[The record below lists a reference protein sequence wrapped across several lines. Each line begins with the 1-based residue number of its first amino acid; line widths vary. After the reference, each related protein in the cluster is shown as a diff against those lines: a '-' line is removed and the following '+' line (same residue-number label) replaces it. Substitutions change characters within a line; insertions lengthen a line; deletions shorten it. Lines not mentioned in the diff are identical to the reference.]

1 MKKEL
6 ERILMGNSD
15 FVVDGAL
22 NKNKLTELANKYD
35 SALLKV
41 LMKNASIKSHFFTEI
56 ESGILAFKLETFLQF
71 INNKEFLPDSFTAYK
86 SRIGL
91 STPDKKYISDNN
103 DVVLNFPYKDCIL
116 EGGQNKEE
124 VKREEIFFNETLAPT
139 EINRLLDYKV
149 FENFIRYSS
158 DGESTVDVLGLDEN
172 LVIKG
177 NNLVVLHSLQERF
190 SKKIK
195 CIFIDPPYYFIKN
208 KPSDTFSYNSN
219 FKLSTWLV
227 FMKNRIESAYKLL
240 RDDGVIFAA
249 ISDEGAHYLKV
260 LMDDIFDM
268 ENFIADVTWESRKSV
283 SSDGLL
289 SMNSNHIL
297 VYARDKNRINKN
309 DFRLALDIE
318 SFMYDDNDGRGPYRV
333 EPFDAP
339 DVRKNLEYAIKNPN
353 TGDVYLPPTGRH
365 WRTDEQTYLQYLKE
379 NRIRFGSKG
388 TSKPQYKAYYEEVKS
403 VGKGKASST
412 IWHDITPSILWLN
425 LDTNTNATNDQV
437 ELFGESVFTNPKP
450 EDLVKRAIELSTDEG
465 DYVLDFFM
473 GSGTTPAV
481 ALKLNRKFIGI
492 EQMDYINTVS
502 VERLKKV
509 IEGEQT
515 GISKAVNWKGGGS
528 FVYCELKNDAQNTVE
543 QIKQAESLD
552 ELLIIFNKM
561 KSSSFLSYRVDPKKM
576 LEEDFIAL
584 SLAEQ
589 KQLLL
594 ELIDNNNLYVN
605 YSDIEDVHY
614 NISDEDKK
622 LNYMRLMM
630 YYLKI
635 I

>member
-158 DGESTVDVLGLDEN
+158 DGESKVDDLGLDEN

-240 RDDGVIFAA
+240 RDDGVIFVA

-297 VYARDKNRINKN
+297 VYARDKNKINKN

-561 KSSSFLSYRVDPKKM
+561 KSSSFLSYRVDSKKL
-576 LEEDFIAL
+576 LEEDFITL
-584 SLAEQ
+584 SLAEK

-614 NISDEDKK
+614 DISDEDKRLNK
-622 LNYMRLMM
+622 LFYGGE
-630 YYLKI
+630 
-635 I
+635 